1 MEMSTTGLFIPVKFE
16 AKKKSML
23 FFCIF
28 FLFLALPSK
37 SQVTVSLETTE
48 RNISPKL
55 IGYNGRSTEGP
66 SWENSDFLDIV
77 EQLYPGMVRYPAG
90 TQANYWDWRTGTFI
104 AGSGKDAQYIITLE
118 TFTSGLPD
126 SAGIVYV
133 VNMARPTPATGIAL
147 DAPET
152 VLKSDNTLQLKI
164 VDMLEA
170 LEKFR
175 DLNRFPEAVELGNEL
190 YFSNEHAAI
199 YAGDPVFYINHAK
212 KICQAIKAVYPELKI
227 LLCTTKGGTSG
238 RDYWNETVFNAL
250 NSDPVFAGMVN
261 GVVQHHYINED
272 YGDPAMVTTVASA
285 QNAIIEGFKYVEEH
299 ISDYHL
305 VPDQYPLWLTEYGA
319 TKLNAEGTW
328 ASGLRAVAMTT
339 GWIKLGNK
347 INRLFYHHITRDP
360 DVINKDHMKK
370 GPSGLAL
377 GLMSKGTNGK
387 SKLRHIKFQGN
398 PLLSGNIGALHGFK
412 CWNNK
417 EESVFLLNIS
427 SQTFTG
433 ISLDDLFTFEGS
445 KQVNILHSETPYIS
459 NVYEGKNVSEQNF
472 ILNGSL
478 EIKPFSITLITVKNT
493 TETKLPE
500 WSENIKVYPTIF
512 NSRFTIEIPDT
523 LSECHFQI
531 ILPNGRSVYSGE
543 LITGENVIYPI
554 LQPGFYFLAVKS
566 NSGLMTAKIICQP

>member
-1 MEMSTTGLFIPVKFE
+1 MNGLYNCKIGGKM
-16 AKKKSML
+16 KSAL

-28 FLFLALPSK
+28 ILLMAIPSI
-37 SQVTVSLETTE
+37 SQIIVSLDTLEQ
-48 RNISPKL
+48 NISPKL

-66 SWENSDFLDIV
+66 SWANSDFLDIV

-104 AGSGKDAQYIITLE
+104 EGSGKDAQYIITLE

-147 DAPET
+147 NAPES
-152 VLKSDNTLQLKI
+152 VLKSEATLQMKI
-164 VDMLEA
+164 SDILEA
-170 LEKFR
+170 LNRFM
-175 DLNRFPEAVELGNEL
+175 DLGRFPEAIELGNEF
-190 YFSNEHAAI
+190 YFTNEHAAI
-199 YAGDPVFYINHAK
+199 YAGNPVLYTNHAK

-250 NSDPVFAGMVN
+250 NADAIFAGMVN

-272 YGDPAMVTTVASA
+272 YGDPAMVTTVGAA

-305 VPDQYPLWLTEYGA
+305 VPDEYPLWLTEYGA

-328 ASGLRAVAMTT
+328 ASGLRAAAMTT

-347 INRLFYHHITRDP
+347 INRLFYHHITSDP
-360 DVINKDHMKK
+360 DVINKDQMKK

-377 GLMSKGTNGK
+377 GFMAKGTNGK
-387 SKLRHIKFQGN
+387 SWLRHLKFQGN
-398 PLLSGNIGALHGFK
+398 PLLSGNIRALHGFK

-417 EESVFLLNIS
+417 EESMFLLNIS

-433 ISLDDLFTFEGS
+433 INVNDLFTFDGS
-445 KQVNILHSETPYIS
+445 RQVNILHSTTPYIA
-459 NVYEGKNVSEQNF
+459 NVYEGKNINEQRF

-493 TETKLPE
+493 TETTLPV
-500 WSENIKVYPTIF
+500 WSENINIYPTIF
-512 NSRFTIEIPDT
+512 NSQFTIKIPGT
-523 LSECHFQI
+523 LSKCQFQI
-531 ILPNGRSVYSGE
+531 LLPNGQSACSGE
-543 LITGENVIYPI
+543 LIPGENIISPS
-554 LQPGFYFLAVKS
+554 LRPGFYFLVVKS
-566 NSGLMTAKIICQP
+566 NTGMVTTKIVCQP